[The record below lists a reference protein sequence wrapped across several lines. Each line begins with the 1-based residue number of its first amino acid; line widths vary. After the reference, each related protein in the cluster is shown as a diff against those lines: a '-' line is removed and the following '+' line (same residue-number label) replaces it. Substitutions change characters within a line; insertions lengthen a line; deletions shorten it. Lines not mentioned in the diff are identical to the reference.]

1 MRLPT
6 ASARTGSRWTSRSL
20 SLHASLARS
29 DGKGAVMSVTPD
41 KIAVALGRTAPDPDS
56 PLFAQWEMWI
66 ADAMMLIEAKR
77 AKVKPSAV
85 LDEAKVD
92 YVVRESV
99 VAQVKKPDDATQ
111 VTTQIDDGM
120 ISKAYKSSSGRV
132 SIRDEWWELLGLV
145 DTSSAFH
152 VDTAPSFGSAH
163 LPWCSLAFGAAYCSC
178 GVDIAG
184 VPIFETG
191 DDDAG
196 R

>member
-1 MRLPT
+1 
-6 ASARTGSRWTSRSL
+6 
-20 SLHASLARS
+20 
-29 DGKGAVMSVTPD
+29 MSVTPD